1 MTRAATAAGLL
12 LLLAAALFFP
22 APPAAQGP
30 AAELVATID
39 TGADL
44 AVVAAWSPDG
54 QRLAYGTEKEIRGE
68 RRPLSVDD
76 APVRYPGEVWVSDLV
91 AKPKRLLKHD
101 FLRNQEGDFFS
112 FSVERLAW
120 SPNGARLAVEL
131 RDERK
136 NTLTFLLTAG
146 GKEVELG
153 SSKRNF
159 VPGYG
164 GAWLGDNESLGVLSE
179 ALAPRLLHR
188 VVVVRVTA
196 GRDLAVFEGHTFA
209 AVAWLTRAQKVAAV
223 ERDLE
228 FARPPRLVLGDLERS
243 TLAPLDA
250 LRAGYL
256 GGLQACTDE
265 SCVTYFIGQEK
276 LAVKSLAAEEPAEV
290 WPVPFGRY
298 AWAGLRRA
306 VFYLEPKEPGGRT
319 GWLTLYDPAQ
329 GGRRRVLPEEL
340 IQDFWVAPEGDR
352 VAVLTMGLKPQLK
365 VYRVAP

>member
-1 MTRAATAAGLL
+1 MTRAAIAAGLL
-12 LLLAAALFFP
+12 LLLPAALFFP

-54 QRLAYGTEKEIRGE
+54 QRLAYGTEKEVRGG

-76 APVRYPGEVWVSDLV
+76 APVRYPGEVWVSDLM
-91 AKPKRLLKHD
+91 AQPKRLLKHD

-112 FSVERLAW
+112 FSVERLGW

-136 NTLTFLLTAG
+136 NTLTFLLTAD
-146 GKEVELG
+146 GKKVEVG
-153 SSKRNF
+153 SGKRNF
-159 VPGYG
+159 VPGYN
-164 GAWLGDNESLGVLSE
+164 GAWLGDNESLALLAE

-196 GRDLAVFEGHTFA
+196 GRDLELFEGRTFA
-209 AVAWLTRAQKVAAV
+209 AVAWLPRAQKAAAV

-228 FARPPRLVLGDLERS
+228 FARPPRLVLGDLEQS
-243 TLAPLDA
+243 TLAPLDE

-256 GGLQACTDE
+256 GGLQACPDE

-276 LAVKSLAAEEPAEV
+276 LAVKSLTAEEPAEV

-298 AWAGLRRA
+298 AWAGARRG
-306 VFYLEPKEPGGRT
+306 VYFLEPKEPGGRT
-319 GWLTLYDPAQ
+319 GWLTFYDPAE
-329 GGRRRVLPEEL
+329 GAKRRALADEL

-352 VAVLTMGLKPQLK
+352 VAVLTAGLNPQLK
-365 VYRVAP
+365 VYRIAP